1 MTRLLLVGLL
11 ACAGPALALDLPV
24 PVGVETTRQTE
35 PADSVRL
42 PEAPWSADRV
52 PETAE
57 GRITRW
63 AYRATGGT
71 RTTLQL
77 LTPLE
82 NALVEAGY
90 ETVFTCADRAC
101 GGFDFRFQLDLIGE
115 PDMHVDLGDYR
126 YLLARREGAEP
137 HTVSVVTS
145 RSAEAGF
152 IHVTE
157 VGEAEPAEPEPV
169 QTVVAAAPRV
179 GGALIDR
186 LVAEGHAVLENLDFE
201 TGAAELGPGPFP
213 GLEALGAWLVATPG
227 ARVLLV
233 GHTDAVGS
241 LEANTALSLRRAR
254 AVADKLVNG
263 YGAAPAQVEAEGA
276 GFLAPRASNLSETG
290 RAENRRVEVVL
301 LSVEIE

>member
-1 MTRLLLVGLL
+1 MV
-11 ACAGPALALDLPV
+11 
-24 PVGVETTRQTE
+24 
-35 PADSVRL
+35 
-42 PEAPWSADRV
+42 
-52 PETAE
+52 
-57 GRITRW
+57 
-63 AYRATGGT
+63 
-71 RTTLQL
+71 
-77 LTPLE
+77 
-82 NALVEAGY
+82 
-90 ETVFTCADRAC
+90 
-101 GGFDFRFQLDLIGE
+101 
-115 PDMHVDLGDYR
+115 
-126 YLLARREGAEP
+126 AEP

-201 TGAAELGPGPFP
+201 TGAAELRPGPDEALP

>member
-1 MTRLLLVGLL
+1 MV
-11 ACAGPALALDLPV
+11 
-24 PVGVETTRQTE
+24 
-35 PADSVRL
+35 
-42 PEAPWSADRV
+42 
-52 PETAE
+52 
-57 GRITRW
+57 
-63 AYRATGGT
+63 
-71 RTTLQL
+71 
-77 LTPLE
+77 
-82 NALVEAGY
+82 
-90 ETVFTCADRAC
+90 
-101 GGFDFRFQLDLIGE
+101 
-115 PDMHVDLGDYR
+115 
-126 YLLARREGAEP
+126 AEP

-201 TGAAELGPGPFP
+201 TGDLS
-213 GLEALGAWLVATPG
+213 EALGAWLVATPG